1 MRARH
6 SRLCSKAYP
15 SRPRSNMETPANGAM
30 DSGPDSILPSM
41 DISTYFD
48 LLSFETGCHRL
59 QKSEGDTMA
68 QSFRVFYAQLSGRT
82 PFNVN
87 LDGFNITR
95 QSAILVTAAPCSFS
109 GQGGFFDQDMRLN
122 VHGPDVRVSNVVPH
136 GPEGAAGGVEFVL
149 TLDAPTDVAVTIT
162 VLDPWDLVG
171 GWTRGN

>member
-1 MRARH
+1 
-6 SRLCSKAYP
+6 
-15 SRPRSNMETPANGAM
+15 
-30 DSGPDSILPSM
+30 M